1 MMDSYDYARRKG
13 VHNITWSE
21 FGKMTARLASYLEI
35 FAPQIVVGIARG
47 GLFPATAVAC
57 SLRVE
62 MFPVRITRRINDEV
76 VYNEPVWKVPITDEI
91 AGKTVAIVDEIA
103 DSGKTLAKVAQGALE
118 KGATKV
124 ITACLV
130 SHSWADPQPGVTVL
144 KTDAFVIFPWDWEI
158 LQNGEWKKHPE
169 IESALKLQGR

>member
-1 MMDSYDYARRKG
+1 MKGYDRLIRKG
-13 VHNITWSE
+13 IHNITWAD
-21 FGKMTARLASYLEI
+21 FGKMASRLASYLEV
-35 FAPQIVVGIARG
+35 FAPEVVIGIARG

-62 MFPVRITRRINDEV
+62 MFPVRITRRVNDEV
-76 VYNEPVWKVPITDEI
+76 VYDDPVWKVPMTDDV

-103 DSGKTLAKVAQGALE
+103 DSGKTLAKVAKAALE

-158 LQNGEWKKHPE
+158 LQQGEWQTHPE
-169 IESALKLQGR
+169 IEAALKAQEK